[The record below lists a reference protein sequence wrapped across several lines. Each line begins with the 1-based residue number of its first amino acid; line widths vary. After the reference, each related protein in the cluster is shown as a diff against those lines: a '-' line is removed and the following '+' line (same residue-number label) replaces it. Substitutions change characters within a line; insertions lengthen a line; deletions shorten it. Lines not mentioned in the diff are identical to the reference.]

1 MSTATDL
8 RYVVAAT
15 TQHPDIDNGYAIS
28 VVWYEGSSL
37 ALAVSAL
44 SEAAVQEE
52 RKRLEGVA
60 GYLVWS
66 VRMDTHRSIPD
77 F

>member
-1 MSTATDL
+1 MSTTTDL

-15 TQHPDIDNGYAIS
+15 TQHPDIDNGAPTR
-28 VVWYEGSSL
+28 VVWYEGTSL

-44 SEAAVQEE
+44 SDAAVQEE
-52 RKRLEGVA
+52 RKRLEGA
-60 GYLVWS
+60 ADYLVWS
-66 VRMDTHRSIPD
+66 VRMDTHRSD